1 MSKYFIFIPNLLSLL
16 RIGLVYPI
24 LNNIFLGEFV
34 ISFIYFMVAAFTDA
48 LDGFL
53 ARKMHWQTYLGTI
66 LDPVA
71 DKLLLSGTIFI
82 LWLNEYIPLYIF
94 IIFFGRDLVI
104 LLGAAVHMTLI
115 ETETPSPNILGK
127 ITTTLQV
134 IYILLVMLLQIT
146 PSPNILGKITTTLQV
161 IYILLVMLLQ
171 ILQYN
176 ISLIGLDIFI
186 ILITILSL
194 IVYSKD
200 WFISLNKYHNE

>member
-53 ARKMHWQTYLGTI
+53 ARKMQWQTYLGTI

-134 IYILLVMLLQIT
+134 IYILLVMLLQI
-146 PSPNILGKITTTLQV
+146 
-161 IYILLVMLLQ
+161 
-171 ILQYN
+171 LQYN

>member
-24 LNNIFLGEFV
+24 LNNIYLGEFI
-34 ISFIYFMVAAFTDA
+34 ISFIFFVVAAITDA

-53 ARKMHWQTYLGTI
+53 ARRMNWQTYLGTI

-82 LWLNEYIPLYIF
+82 LWINEYIPLYIF
-94 IIFFGRDLVI
+94 IIFFGRDVVI
-104 LLGAAVHMTLI
+104 LLGAAIHMTLI
-115 ETETPSPNILGK
+115 ETDTPLPNILGK

-134 IYILLVMLLQIT
+134 IYILLIMFLQIFEFKV
-146 PSPNILGKITTTLQV
+146 S
-161 IYILLVMLLQ
+161 LV
-171 ILQYN
+171 
-176 ISLIGLDIFI
+176 GLDFFI

-200 WFISLNKYHNE
+200 WFISLNRYHNE